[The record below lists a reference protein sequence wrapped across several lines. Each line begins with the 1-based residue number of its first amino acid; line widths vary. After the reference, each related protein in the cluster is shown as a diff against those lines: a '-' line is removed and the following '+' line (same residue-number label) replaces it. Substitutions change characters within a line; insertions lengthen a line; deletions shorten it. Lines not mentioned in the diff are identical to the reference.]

1 MLTMISKSIQAIP
14 ENLLRYPLFYFVLI
28 ISVWSA
34 TYCCAVERKVVND
47 NGLVATY
54 YFKKG
59 STQRHPIIFIGGSSG
74 GNFYDNYQNYP
85 EDLVNLGYTVL
96 TLAYFGYNSS
106 GQIPNKLRHIPL
118 EYFKKAMDW
127 TEDQPQT
134 SKGRFAVIGNSRGGE
149 AALLLAIQYPKIS
162 TVVALV
168 SSAYVGG
175 AYDKKRKVSGSAWTF
190 EGKEIP
196 YVDYQK
202 AVVNY
207 NQWWEIIYDKEEVQ
221 PFAIPVEN
229 MSAAVLLLSGEKD
242 KIWPS
247 TEMSKRI
254 IRRLEENRYKFPFQH
269 ISYDTGHN
277 IRVESWPDLLRFIKK
292 HYPG

>member
-1 MLTMISKSIQAIP
+1 MANKSIKVIP
-14 ENLLRYPLFYFVLI
+14 KTLLRYPLFYFIFV
-28 ISVWSA
+28 ISVWST
-34 TYCCAVERKVVND
+34 TYCSAVERQAVSD

-54 YFKKG
+54 YYNKG
-59 STQRHPIIFIGGSSG
+59 STQKPPVIFIGGSSG

-96 TLAYFGYNSS
+96 TLAYFDYNSS
-106 GQIPNKLRHIPL
+106 GEIPNKLRHIPL
-118 EYFKKAMDW
+118 EYFKRAMDW
-127 TEDQPQT
+127 LEDRPQT

-149 AALLLAIQYPKIS
+149 AALLLAIQYTEIS
-162 TVVALV
+162 TVIALV
-168 SSAYVGG
+168 PGAYVGG
-175 AYDKKRKVSGSAWTF
+175 AYDAKRKVSGSAWTL

-202 AVVNY
+202 AVANY
-207 NQWWEIIYDKEEVQ
+207 DQWWEIIYDEEEVQ

-247 TEMSKRI
+247 TEMSERI
-254 IRRLEENRYKFPFQH
+254 IRRLEENQYKFPFKH
-269 ISYDTGHN
+269 ISYDAGHN
-277 IRVESWPDLLRFIKK
+277 IRVESWFDILQFIKK
-292 HYPG
+292 HYPSR